1 MGGGGCVGWGNDF
14 LNAAVKSP
22 RPKVWGNNMH
32 HFIVLL
38 VYKKHYISSSQKPR
52 LAQPTHATCEER
64 MCKQE
69 WCLAHMSEVSS
80 V

>member
-1 MGGGGCVGWGNDF
+1 MGGGDCMGWGNDF

-38 VYKKHYISSSQKPR
+38 VYKKHCISSSQKPR
-52 LAQPTHATCEER
+52 VSQPTCATCEDARRE
-64 MCKQE
+64 CVNKSGV
-69 WCLAHMSEVSS
+69 LHI
-80 V
+80 